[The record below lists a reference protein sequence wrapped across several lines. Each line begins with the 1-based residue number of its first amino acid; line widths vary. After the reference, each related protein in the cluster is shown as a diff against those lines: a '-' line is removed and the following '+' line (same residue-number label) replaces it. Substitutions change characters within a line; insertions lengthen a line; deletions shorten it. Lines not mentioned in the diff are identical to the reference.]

1 MKASL
6 TFFLLFSLS
15 AAKLISK
22 QRKCAP
28 NFTTT
33 TVAATHT
40 HNLLS
45 EKARQPTT
53 DECVC
58 VCVFRDFVCHV
69 ELKVGADFGYRLCTF
84 GTVVTTVM
92 VKYATIL

>member
-40 HNLLS
+40 QFVVGKSQTADN
-45 EKARQPTT
+45 RRV
-53 DECVC
+53 CVC